1 MQQDVSLKGA
11 AEYGQLA
18 EEDLDILQNI
28 EQRVLWLTTYL
39 LHYINK
45 LRPSPD
51 DLKVGGHQASSA
63 SLVSILTALYVAVLR
78 PEDQVAVKPHAAP
91 VFHVIQY
98 LLGNLSLDALCTL
111 RDLGGIQAYP
121 NRTKD
126 RGRRPGYSAQY

>member
-78 PEDQVAVKPHAAP
+78 PEDQVAVRSA
-91 VFHVIQY
+91 VFSV
-98 LLGNLSLDALCTL
+98 A
-111 RDLGGIQAYP
+111 
-121 NRTKD
+121 RTV
-126 RGRRPGYSAQY
+126 